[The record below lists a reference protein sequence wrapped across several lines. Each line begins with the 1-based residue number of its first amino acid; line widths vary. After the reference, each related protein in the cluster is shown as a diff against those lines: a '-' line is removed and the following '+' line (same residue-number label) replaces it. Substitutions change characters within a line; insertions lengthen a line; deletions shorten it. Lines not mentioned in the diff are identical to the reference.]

1 MTEEKLRNQ
10 HLTISLGTNRSGDKT
25 ADGDITGA
33 DGSLLINDEMRRIQA
48 ANANGKGEIIIRTVV
63 RGCGFITK
71 LLVV

>member
-10 HLTISLGTNRSGDKT
+10 RLTISLGTNRSGDKT
-25 ADGDITGA
+25 ADGVITGA

-48 ANANGKGEIIIRTVV
+48 TNANEKGEVIVRTVV